1 MSNLIAF
8 MPRRIEIVNKI
19 DEKID
24 KESQEI
30 FKDYYIEGRC
40 IKGKA
45 IKALIMRP

>member
-24 KESQEI
+24 KESQEFLRI
-30 FKDYYIEGRC
+30 IVS
-40 IKGKA
+40 KGDVSRERQLK
-45 IKALIMRP
+45 LL